1 MFLRLSFLFLATAMI
16 SAQATASPQATA
28 PGSEQLETGR
38 VRLTGHPDIIYR
50 IRLLPITAFPELPQP
65 VVAVLNDHHCLVPQT
80 YEARRPENVIHG
92 AFEKQGSDDWAALCA
107 VNGTTTLYV
116 FFQSHPGEPIALRQ
130 QRNIDW
136 LGAEVVGAYGSAW
149 GIALRRPSHIPV
161 AKSDQLHPPL
171 DHDGIED
178 SYIEKSTTIHYF
190 QDGSWVTVDANP

>member
-1 MFLRLSFLFLATAMI
+1 MFLRI
-16 SAQATASPQATA
+16 SAFLLLTIPMAAAQTTATQSAT
-28 PGSEQLETGR
+28 PGSEQVETGR
-38 VRLTGHPDIIYR
+38 VHFTGHPDIIYR
-50 IRLLPITAFPELPQP
+50 IRLLPLTAFPELPQP
-65 VVAVLNDHHCLVPQT
+65 VVATLNDHHCLVPQT

-107 VNGTTTLYV
+107 VNGMTTLYV

-136 LGAEVVGAYGSAW
+136 LGAEVIGAYGSAW

-161 AKSDQLHPPL
+161 AKSTQLQPPL

-178 SYIEKSTTIHYF
+178 SYIEKSTTVHYF
-190 QDGSWVTVDANP
+190 QNGSWVTVDANL